1 MRMQE
6 TLKKFKNKQ
15 KITSI
20 LMIIQRKQL
29 SLMLYGALMLV
40 QEVNLMNY
48 LDK

>member
-6 TLKKFKNKQ
+6 TLKIFKNKQ

-48 LDK
+48 LEK

>member
-1 MRMQE
+1 MQE

-48 LDK
+48 LEK

>member
-48 LDK
+48 LEK